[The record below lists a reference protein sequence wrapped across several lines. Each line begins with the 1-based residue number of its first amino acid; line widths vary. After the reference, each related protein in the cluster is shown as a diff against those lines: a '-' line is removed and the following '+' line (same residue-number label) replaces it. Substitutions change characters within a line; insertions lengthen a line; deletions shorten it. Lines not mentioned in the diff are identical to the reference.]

1 MDSIVIETKK
11 QQLKF
16 WAGFALCNYLPISLS
31 GRKKTPGA
39 RLNSHLHE
47 YPATSEG
54 TWQCRCLTGGE
65 ILKKTILLALLR
77 CAVTPPHPLWLRAR
91 RYRRSCTA
99 SITWGPRASRAN
111 SPLTKHTPRST
122 QKGCFSATLHIP
134 NNRVQGVCSAQQ
146 CATPQTRGPSELPA
160 SLKCQRFLTVYQWVA

>member
-1 MDSIVIETKK
+1 MDSIVIEKKK

-16 WAGFALCNYLPISLS
+16 WAGFALCNYLPVPLS
-31 GRKKTPGA
+31 GTKKTPGA

-54 TWQCRCLTGGE
+54 TWQCGCLTGGE
-65 ILKKTILLALLR
+65 ILKKTILLALPR
-77 CAVTPPHPLWLRAR
+77 CAVTPLHPLWLRAR
-91 RYRRSCTA
+91 GYRRSCTTSTA
-99 SITWGPRASRAN
+99 RGPRASRAN

-122 QKGCFSATLHIP
+122 RKGCFSATLHIP
-134 NNRVQGVCSAQQ
+134 NTQVQGVRSAQQ

-160 SLKCQRFLTVYQWVA
+160 SLECQLFITIYQWVA